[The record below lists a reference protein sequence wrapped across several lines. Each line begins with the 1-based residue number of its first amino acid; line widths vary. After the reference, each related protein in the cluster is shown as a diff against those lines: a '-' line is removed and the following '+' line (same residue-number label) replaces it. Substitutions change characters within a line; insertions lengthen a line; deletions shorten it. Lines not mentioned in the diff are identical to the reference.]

1 MNAADTEPRGPIALE
16 TQEISKHFGAVK
28 AVDQL
33 SMAINRKGMTSIIG
47 PNGSGKST
55 LVSCIRSSL
64 HYSKVSEKI
73 GNRIL
78 ARTGET
84 D

>member
-1 MNAADTEPRGPIALE
+1 MKLTFGKTKRPDAPAEPKPPPPLSYCFMLSHLEDDGPVRLD
-16 TQEISKHFGAVK
+16 GAK
-28 AVDQL
+28 
-33 SMAINRKGMTSIIG
+33 
-47 PNGSGKST
+47 